1 MKVSQP
7 SLDKTNLALKFLAGK
22 TNSSLKQCMRAK
34 KKYRFDF
41 SDCSFLSHLL
51 CCRWEFKIE
60 NIHGIFTNH
69 YHRLLQCHIE

>member
-7 SLDKTNLALKFLAGK
+7 SLDKTNLALKFLFGK

-41 SDCSFLSHLL
+41 SDCSFFVTLALL
-51 CCRWEFKIE
+51 PM
-60 NIHGIFTNH
+60 GV
-69 YHRLLQCHIE
+69 